1 MLNNLTI
8 TATLKRIILLKTATL
23 NYFFVLRLRRTIILC
38 GSFAESENFHI
49 AATLFLSPLWWL
61 RRTRIYFLL
70 DLIQIPA
77 APLIYPSVGCR
88 IVSSTATPKVLS
100 PSAPS
105 CLLRTH
111 VALDTSPTPVFGL
124 EASHA
129 SKLTLCLAALERQ
142 TGSSGEAPLEKPPS
156 QCPSI
161 SRLMANRKQS
171 KALVRKHIFP
181 VRLSDIE
188 LDMIRIKSLDA
199 GMSASELM
207 RRNALMR
214 PLPKRL
220 SKISLQTYWE
230 LGQIGNNLNQ
240 LVKAT
245 NTALLVGRTLPADPE
260 LLRKL
265 LELLHQCRRDIA
277 SDDIQDEDSEE
288 EDEEDDWEAD

>member
-1 MLNNLTI
+1 MPQSL
-8 TATLKRIILLKTATL
+8 R
-23 NYFFVLRLRRTIILC
+23 FVSLRSNGRLV
-38 GSFAESENFHI
+38 
-49 AATLFLSPLWWL
+49 
-61 RRTRIYFLL
+61 
-70 DLIQIPA
+70 Q
-77 APLIYPSVGCR
+77 VG
-88 IVSSTATPKVLS
+88 
-100 PSAPS
+100 
-105 CLLRTH
+105 
-111 VALDTSPTPVFGL
+111 
-124 EASHA
+124 
-129 SKLTLCLAALERQ
+129 
-142 TGSSGEAPLEKPPS
+142 KPPLKN
-156 QCPSI
+156 PPRNVPI
-161 SRLMANRKQS
+161 FSRFMANRKQS

-188 LDMIRIKSLDA
+188 LDMIRIKSQDA

-245 NTALLVGRTLPADPE
+245 NIAILMGRNLPTDPE
-260 LLRKL
+260 LLREL

-277 SDDIQDEDSEE
+277 SPDIDSEDLEE

>member
-1 MLNNLTI
+1 MPQSL
-8 TATLKRIILLKTATL
+8 R
-23 NYFFVLRLRRTIILC
+23 FVSLRSNGRLV
-38 GSFAESENFHI
+38 
-49 AATLFLSPLWWL
+49 
-61 RRTRIYFLL
+61 
-70 DLIQIPA
+70 Q
-77 APLIYPSVGCR
+77 VG
-88 IVSSTATPKVLS
+88 
-100 PSAPS
+100 
-105 CLLRTH
+105 
-111 VALDTSPTPVFGL
+111 
-124 EASHA
+124 
-129 SKLTLCLAALERQ
+129 
-142 TGSSGEAPLEKPPS
+142 KPPLKNPPRNVPQS
-156 QCPSI
+156 

-188 LDMIRIKSLDA
+188 LDLLRIKSLDA

-245 NTALLVGRTLPADPE
+245 NTALKIGRTLPADPE
-260 LLRKL
+260 LLQEL

-277 SDDIQDEDSEE
+277 SPDIEDEDSEE
-288 EDEEDDWEAD
+288 EEDDWEAD

>member
-1 MLNNLTI
+1 MPQS
-8 TATLKRIILLKTATL
+8 
-23 NYFFVLRLRRTIILC
+23 LRFTSLRSDGKAGLV
-38 GSFAESENFHI
+38 GFH
-49 AATLFLSPLWWL
+49 P
-61 RRTRIYFLL
+61 
-70 DLIQIPA
+70 
-77 APLIYPSVGCR
+77 
-88 IVSSTATPKVLS
+88 PKN
-100 PSAPS
+100 
-105 CLLRTH
+105 
-111 VALDTSPTPVFGL
+111 
-124 EASHA
+124 
-129 SKLTLCLAALERQ
+129 
-142 TGSSGEAPLEKPPS
+142 PPS
-156 QCPSI
+156 NVPI
-161 SRLMANRKQS
+161 SSRIMVNRKQS

-199 GMSASELM
+199 GMSSSELM

-260 LLRKL
+260 LLKEL

-277 SDDIQDEDSEE
+277 RDDIEDEDLEE
-288 EDEEDDWEAD
+288 EEEGGMTKYV